1 MVTVDEAITHTHG
14 EDNNKMAWTID
25 NAHSEIGFSVK
36 HLMISRV
43 RGEFKEFGGTV
54 EINLE
59 DPSRSSAEGYAEVAS
74 IRTGDADR
82 DQHLR
87 SADFFN
93 AEEYPR
99 LTFRSTRVEKLAE
112 DQYRVTGDL
121 TIRDVTNEVVFNVT
135 NEGVAKDPWGGTR
148 LGLSA
153 TTKIDRKA
161 FGLTWN
167 VALEAGGWL
176 VGDDVKIDV
185 ELQLVKQPETEAAT
199 A

>member
-1 MVTVDEAITHTHG
+1 
-14 EDNNKMAWTID
+14 MAWTID